1 MRSDGGVRGSWTSEQ
16 AFQEINSILDQL
28 VKEDLTAVPA
38 EAMADD
44 QIALQRIGSR
54 VQAEAL
60 RRLRRFDRGQG
71 YANTLALSAKA
82 WLRWKCNLDP
92 DAASRQ
98 VDVAR
103 QLDSLPQTMQAFAD
117 GDISFTHAS
126 LIARTA
132 KQLGGQM
139 DANAE
144 SILVTAAKDLDP
156 RRLRRAAT
164 MLRHCLEPDEV
175 LKDANEQHD
184 RRFLHLSQT
193 FDGKIGRAHV

>member
-1 MRSDGGVRGSWTSEQ
+1 MRRMATADVRANLLDSRTNFRYTTNMRSDGGARGSWTSEQ

-28 VKEDLTAVPA
+28 VEEDLTAVPA
-38 EAMADD
+38 ETTGDD
-44 QIALQRIGSR
+44 VIALQRIGSR
-54 VQAEAL
+54 IQAEAL

-103 QLDSLPQTMQAFAD
+103 QLDSLPQTCKAFAD

-126 LIARTA
+126 LIAGTA
-132 KQLGGQM
+132 KELGDRM
-139 DANAE
+139 DAHA
-144 SILVTAAKDLDP
+144 
-156 RRLRRAAT
+156 
-164 MLRHCLEPDEV
+164 
-175 LKDANEQHD
+175 DA
-184 RRFLHLSQT
+184 
-193 FDGKIGRAHV
+193 

>member
-1 MRSDGGVRGSWTSEQ
+1 MRSGGGVRGSWTSEQ

-28 VKEDLTAVPA
+28 VEEDLTAVPA

-44 QIALQRIGSR
+44 QIALQRISSR

-82 WLRWKCNLDP
+82 WLRWKCNVDR

-103 QLDSLPQTMQAFAD
+103 QLESLPQTMQAFAD
-117 GDISFTHAS
+117 GEISFTHVS
-126 LIARTA
+126 LIANTA
-132 KQLGGQM
+132 KQLGDRM
-139 DANAE
+139 EAE
-144 SILVTAAKDLDP
+144 AEGVLVKLAAEVDP

-164 MLRHCLEPDEV
+164 ILRH
-175 LKDANEQHD
+175 
-184 RRFLHLSQT
+184 
-193 FDGKIGRAHV
+193 